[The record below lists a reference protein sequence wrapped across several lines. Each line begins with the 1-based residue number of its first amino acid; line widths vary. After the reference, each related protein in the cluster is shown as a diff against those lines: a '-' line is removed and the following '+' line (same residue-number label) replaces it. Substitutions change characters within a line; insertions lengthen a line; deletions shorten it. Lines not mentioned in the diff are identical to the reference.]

1 MKKFQKTAP
10 SSENDN
16 SNNSSYETADIRLR
30 NQSQKIQQP
39 IFAVG
44 RLQSN
49 QKNRIEFVKS
59 EFEDKDV
66 GPCRFSW
73 HTSNSNIPAMDAI
86 RTKIKL
92 LEYKIIHNFNIPSF
106 IGDSQGKNTKILF
119 DLFLQLH
126 NEVFPTLYI
135 FQFFI
140 LGTKTARQT
149 HGLYIA

>member
-10 SSENDN
+10 TSENDN

-30 NQSQKIQQP
+30 NQSQKNQQP

-49 QKNRIEFVKS
+49 QKNRIELQEFVKS

-66 GPCRFSW
+66 SPCRFSW

-92 LEYKIIHNFNIPSF
+92 LEYKIIHNFNTPSF
-106 IGDSQGKNTKILF
+106 IGDSQGKNTKILS
-119 DLFLQLH
+119 DI
-126 NEVFPTLYI
+126 LYI
-135 FQFFI
+135 
-140 LGTKTARQT
+140 G
-149 HGLYIA
+149 YII